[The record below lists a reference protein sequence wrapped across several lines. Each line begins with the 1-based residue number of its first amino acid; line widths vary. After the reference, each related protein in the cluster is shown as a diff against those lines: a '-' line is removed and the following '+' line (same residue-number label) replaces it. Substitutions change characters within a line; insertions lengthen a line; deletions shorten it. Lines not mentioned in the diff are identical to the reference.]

1 MKARRTRFD
10 GKTAAA
16 VTVVLPMAI
25 YSLSTNSAHGKKD
38 EDVKKERYLLLDSRV
53 VANTQ
58 NAQLTLGVVEKHACQ
73 SSFW

>member
-25 YSLSTNSAHGKKD
+25 YSLSTDGAHGKKD
-38 EDVKKERYLLLDSRV
+38 EDVNKGQMP
-53 VANTQ
+53 VA
-58 NAQLTLGVVEKHACQ
+58 
-73 SSFW
+73 